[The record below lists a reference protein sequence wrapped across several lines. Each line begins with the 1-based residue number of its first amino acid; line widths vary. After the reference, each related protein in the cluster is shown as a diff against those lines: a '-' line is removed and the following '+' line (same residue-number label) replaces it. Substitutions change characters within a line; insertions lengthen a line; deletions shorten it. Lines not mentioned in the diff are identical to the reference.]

1 MSFEEN
7 GAASAVEVEKLAE
20 DAIAQGGLGEAELLR
35 LVRSPL
41 DALCAAADSIRER
54 CCGNDFELCSIM
66 NVKSGHCSEN
76 CRFCAQS
83 SHWGAAANHYP
94 FAEETAIVA
103 QALRD
108 AEYGSRRFSLV
119 ASGQRVS
126 RADIDRACSAAKR
139 IRAKTDVA
147 ICVSFGLLEREDYE
161 LLRRAG
167 VTRVH
172 NNLETSRSFFPR
184 ICTTH
189 GYDRKIT
196 ALRDARAAG
205 MELCSGGII
214 GLGETW
220 RDRIEMALELRRLEV
235 ASVPINVLNPIPG
248 TPLEHQN
255 PLSPDD
261 VRRTFALFRFALP
274 SATLRLA
281 GGRTLMPDAGRACLK
296 AGVNAAISGDML
308 TTAGFDIPSD
318 IRMVTE
324 EGFFAARIEEDARA
338 GGSAHA
344 SQAAPAPAETG
355 TDAKEDVYHE

>member
-1 MSFEEN
+1 MSFEEER
-7 GAASAVEVEKLAE
+7 AASAAEVEKLAE
-20 DAIAQGGLGEAELLR
+20 DAIAQGGLREAELLR

-41 DALCAAADSIRER
+41 DTLCAAADSIRER
-54 CCGNDFELCSIM
+54 CCGNGFELCSIM
-66 NVKSGHCSEN
+66 NVKSGRCSEN

-83 SHWGAAANHYP
+83 SHWGAAANCYP

-108 AEYGSRRFSLV
+108 AECGSRRFSLV

-126 RADIDRACSAAKR
+126 RADIDRACSAARR
-139 IRAKTDVA
+139 IRAKTDAAV
-147 ICVSFGLLEREDYE
+147 CVSFGLLEREDYG
-161 LLRRAG
+161 LLREAG

-189 GYDRKIT
+189 GYDQKIA

-220 RDRIEMALELRRLEV
+220 RDRIEMALELRKLEV

-248 TPLEHQN
+248 TPLEHQD

-261 VRRTFALFRFALP
+261 VRRAFALFRFALP

-296 AGVNAAISGDML
+296 AGANAAISGNML
-308 TTAGFDIPSD
+308 TTAGFDIPGD
-318 IRMVTE
+318 IRMATA
-324 EGFFAARIEEDARA
+324 EGFRMAAAQRDPQTLRPAASPPLDPVRGDA
-338 GGSAHA
+338 GSA
-344 SQAAPAPAETG
+344 SKG
-355 TDAKEDVYHE
+355 DACHE